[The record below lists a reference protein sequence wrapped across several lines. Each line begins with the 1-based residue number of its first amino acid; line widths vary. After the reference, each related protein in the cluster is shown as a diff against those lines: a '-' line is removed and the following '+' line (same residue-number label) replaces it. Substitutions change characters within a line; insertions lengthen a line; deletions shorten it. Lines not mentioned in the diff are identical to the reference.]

1 MKMSVLL
8 LASLSI
14 CRASFAFVSQN
25 ARPTSSRLFSVS
37 LAEINSGVSRVN
49 TLQSL
54 LARHGA
60 PGSEGCSEK
69 GDLIPVFLESG
80 KNDETPELVSTLMG
94 MDEFMNL
101 HPQLYPLARSKKTGN
116 VVCALRRAFADDASQ
131 WYETSSSAPWPIV
144 EATVGGP
151 GMKLLSLNSE
161 NMMRRII
168 CECDFSGENKELID
182 IYNNGL
188 VKGTEPYVPGSVQKL
203 G

>member
-1 MKMSVLL
+1 M
-8 LASLSI
+8 LASFSI
-14 CRASFAFVSQN
+14 CRASFAFVAQIGN
-25 ARPTSSRLFSVS
+25 TRPTSSRLFSVS
-37 LAEINSGVSRVN
+37 QAVINSGVSRVN

-54 LARHGA
+54 LAKHGA

-69 GDLIPVFLESG
+69 GDLLPVFLESDQS
-80 KNDETPELVSTLMG
+80 DETPELVSTLMG

-116 VVCALRRAFADDASQ
+116 VVCALRRAFAEDGSQ

-168 CECDFSGENKELID
+168 CECDFSGDNTELIS

-188 VKGTEPYVPGSVQKL
+188 AKGVEPYVPGSVEKL